1 MNRYELI
8 SIGFLEIH
16 ICCLK
21 LFFNRVVS
29 YRCSSLQ
36 VVYPPT
42 AQFLCKQKQI
52 DIMCSRPRPHRLFH
66 SQLCYLEE
74 NRLVFQLDRFMLL
87 SSKEFE
93 ANSYLSVALSCWIR
107 LPANEF
113 YNSLQTP
120 TVSLVTTVNTKRIGG
135 SKICFKSAQN
145 QDVAVMVNAS
155 EVTKAET
162 LTIRDKFAFL
172 KPEPAQLVDVSKI
185 WERECKRIWCTYYI
199 SNMKNSIVAR
209 HVLGENT
216 FSDKG
221 VLAEILQQIMGKGLI
236 PVDLDVWK
244 LRRRAKSHGS
254 LHYLEAMIKI
264 FSACSE
270 KIILKS
276 EKLLRE

>member
-1 MNRYELI
+1 MATSFVFIVDWKAGRCNNVVEVRLLRFSEACNDKVDKPPKQ
-8 SIGFLEIH
+8 SIYW
-16 ICCLK
+16 
-21 LFFNRVVS
+21 VVS

-74 NRLVFQLDRFMLL
+74 NCLVFQLDRFMLL

-120 TVSLVTTVNTKRIGG
+120 TLGTLSG

-162 LTIRDKFAFL
+162 LIIRDIFAFL

-216 FSDKG
+216 FSDKRM
-221 VLAEILQQIMGKGLI
+221 LSE
-236 PVDLDVWK
+236 
-244 LRRRAKSHGS
+244 RRAALGLPVRDPQESDPTRQQPS
-254 LHYLEAMIKI
+254 NPTNYFEDM
-264 FSACSE
+264 
-270 KIILKS
+270 
-276 EKLLRE
+276 